1 MKKVPGYFMAVAVC
15 IVTATLLMVGCYPQG
30 EDKIEPAWARVEIDG
45 IPTAGPF
52 LIIQGPG
59 YHIER
64 VEGFD
69 RSGNHDD
76 TPGLSTEYDFIFEA
90 EPDDA
95 TELRDYFD
103 AYLADPMGTPAKN
116 GSMIVLQLNRSE
128 AFRWNFRDFVPA
140 GSYTSSNGRTRFI
153 LQNSRPPDL
162 TPAWDIPGDD
172 DPFGTSSSYNPSTD
186 RLVEIEGV
194 STIHFQFR
202 EDRANRTVMLTFVL
216 EEGNGI
222 WTWVRNTVQGAYD
235 FRDMS
240 LIRTNTEGH
249 EVSRRNFWD
258 CFPIRYEQ
266 SAGFDLDTRVRARVI
281 LSYNQAMEF

>member
-1 MKKVPGYFMAVAVC
+1 MQ
-15 IVTATLLMVGCYPQG
+15 VTALLMVGCSVQI
-30 EDKIEPAWARVEIDG
+30 EDDIEPAWALVEIDG

-95 TELRDYFD
+95 AELRDYFD
-103 AYLADPMGTPAKN
+103 AYLADPIGTPSKS
-116 GSMIVLQLNRSE
+116 GSLIVLRLNRSE

-140 GSYTSSNGRTRFI
+140 GSYTSSSNGRTRFT
-153 LQNSRPPDL
+153 LRNSRPPDL
-162 TPAWDIPGDD
+162 TPAWDTSGGD
-172 DPFGTSSSYNPSTD
+172 DPFGTSSSYNPLTD
-186 RLVEIEGV
+186 RLVEIDGV
-194 STIHFQFR
+194 VTIHFECR
-202 EDRANRTVMLTFVL
+202 EDRTNRTVTLTFVL

-222 WTWVRNTVQGAYD
+222 WTWVRNTIQGTSD
-235 FRDMS
+235 FRGMS
-240 LIRTNTEGH
+240 LIQTNSAGH
-249 EVSRRNFWD
+249 EVSRRSFWD

-266 SAGFDLDTRVRARVI
+266 SAGFDLDTKVQARVV
-281 LSYNQAMEF
+281 LSYNQAIEF

>member
-1 MKKVPGYFMAVAVC
+1 MKKIREYLMALAGC
-15 IVTATLLMVGCYPQG
+15 IFAALLMVGCYGQV
-30 EDKIEPAWARVEIDG
+30 EDEIEPAWALVEIDD

-69 RSGNHDD
+69 GSGNHED

-103 AYLADPMGTPAKN
+103 AYLADPIGTGSKN
-116 GSMIVLQLNRSE
+116 GSLIVLRLDRSE
-128 AFRWNFRDFVPA
+128 AFRWSFRDFVPA
-140 GSYTSSNGRTRFI
+140 GSYTSSSNGRTRFI
-153 LQNSRPPDL
+153 LQNSIPPDL
-162 TPAWDIPGDD
+162 TPAWDTPGGD

-186 RLVEIEGV
+186 RLVEIDGV
-194 STIHFQFR
+194 VTIHFQFR
-202 EDRANRTVMLTFVL
+202 ENRANRTVTLTFVL

-222 WTWVRNTVQGAYD
+222 WTWARNTVQGIYD
-235 FRDMS
+235 FRGMS
-240 LIRTNTEGH
+240 LIRTNSEGH
-249 EVSRRNFWD
+249 EVSRRNFLD

-266 SAGFDLDTRVRARVI
+266 SAGFDLDTKVKARVV
-281 LSYNQAMEF
+281 LSYNQAIEF